1 VSTGQL
7 SEEVEVAR
15 QRGLAALRPLA
26 STATLSSDEQWARE
40 NLRWR
45 GAEVLLD
52 LANVVRILERHP
64 DYQRRYKYNEVL
76 TKVMDR
82 GSVMLE
88 WRINDLTAI
97 LQERFMPGVP
107 VDLVARGLL
116 VVSNRS
122 G

>member
-7 SEEVEVAR
+7 SEEVETAR
-15 QRGLAALRPLA
+15 QRGVAPLRPLA
-26 STATLSSDEQWARE
+26 SATAITTDEQWARE

-45 GAEVLLD
+45 GSELLLD
-52 LANVVRILERHP
+52 LANVVRIFERHP

-82 GSVMLE
+82 GAVMLE

-107 VDLVARGLL
+107 VDIVARGLL

>member
-1 VSTGQL
+1 MSIGQL
-7 SEEVEVAR
+7 SEEVETGR
-15 QRGLAALRPLA
+15 QRGLAPLRPMA
-26 STATLSSDEQWARE
+26 SAASLSADEQWARE

-45 GAEVLLD
+45 GSEVILD
-52 LANVVRILERHP
+52 LANVVRILERHQ
-64 DYQRRYKYNEVL
+64 DYKGRYKYNEVL

-97 LQERFMPGVP
+97 LQERFMPGIP
-107 VDLVARGLL
+107 VDIVARGLL